1 MEQPDVLPDLIRQAR
16 ERAGLTQV
24 EAAKRTQLTRA
35 TIYNAETGNRSPA
48 GYVLARLARAY
59 GCSMDAFVH
68 EDERAMPEALCAHQ
82 SETTPAPL
90 ASAASESASGA
101 E

>member
-1 MEQPDVLPDLIRQAR
+1 MQLPTISPEAIRQAR
-16 ERAGLTQV
+16 ESVGLTQG
-24 EAAKRTQLTRA
+24 EAAGRTGLTRA
-35 TIYNAETGNRSPA
+35 TIQNAETGRRSPA

-68 EDERAMPEALCAHQ
+68 EDERATQDGACALHPEK
-82 SETTPAPL
+82 TPVPL
-90 ASAASESASGA
+90 ASTASESASGT